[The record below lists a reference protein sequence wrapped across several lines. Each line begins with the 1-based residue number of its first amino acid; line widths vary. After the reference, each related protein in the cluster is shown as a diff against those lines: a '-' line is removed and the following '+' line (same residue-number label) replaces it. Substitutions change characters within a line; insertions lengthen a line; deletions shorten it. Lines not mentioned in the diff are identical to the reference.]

1 MPWCI
6 VCQRQF
12 DFKRPYGAPAR
23 FCSGGCRARASR
35 ERRAKRVRER
45 LERAESAIQE
55 AKELLAVK
63 PRSRKR
69 TETASE
75 GSEGE

>member
-12 DFKRPYGAPAR
+12 DAKRPYGTRAR
-23 FCSGGCRARASR
+23 CCSGRCRAIASR
-35 ERRAKRVRER
+35 KRRAMIIRER

-55 AKELLAVK
+55 AKEMLAVR